1 MHRRQCYY
9 FHRLSHCCSYYEE
22 VKEYTTVLTWFSLA
36 NKHKPSYT
44 DWKLPRK
51 CTDYQLVKPRP
62 YDCNISMQHI
72 ATLLSSET
80 PAHFNCDRFWPSALK
95 SMIKKGKQKSFC
107 TLHKHLLSNFLLSWG
122 LPTFQEA
129 VQNVQKSKATPVC

>member
-1 MHRRQCYY
+1 MLLFSQIVTLLFILWISKRIY
-9 FHRLSHCCSYYEE
+9 HC
-22 VKEYTTVLTWFSLA
+22 A
-36 NKHKPSYT
+36 NLVFTSDYT

-72 ATLLSSET
+72 ATLLSFET
-80 PAHFNCDRFWPSALK
+80 CPFNCDRFWPSAHK